1 MKIEISS
8 SLEITNFPIPINYNG
23 IKIGELIEA
32 KNDLYIG
39 EIEEKYS
46 HLFINESVSIEIEKI
61 NLKGEKE

>member
-1 MKIEISS
+1 MKIEINS
-8 SLEITNFPIPINYNG
+8 SLEITNFPTPINYNG

>member
-1 MKIEISS
+1 MKIEINS
-8 SLEITNFPIPINYNG
+8 SLEITNFPTPINYNG

-32 KNDLYIG
+32 KSDLYIG